1 MNYFDTGNDPRLKF
15 LEKYAEE
22 IYNQGKSKKLPR
34 IKREDFIG
42 NLEKIVKLAKN
53 IRWSY
58 LTKEQLAESD
68 QIKEL
73 INTANTLWEK
83 LEKNIKEIEE
93 KEPMYT
99 KKLEHLINTIKTL
112 PERIKLPD
120 EPVNTVDVYYVKI
133 ISKEKHPKADKL
145 WVTYV
150 TDGRRNYRVVTN
162 DPNVKPKD
170 IVPMAYLPPREFM
183 GVISEGMFVGGN
195 GIRKEKDETKIGE
208 RPQLTDK
215 EKNNVVKEIYQYIE

>member
-1 MNYFDTGNDPRLKF
+1 MSYFDTGNDPRLKF

-22 IYNQGKSKKLPR
+22 IHNEGKSRKLPGVKKDELLR
-34 IKREDFIG
+34 

-58 LTKEQLAESD
+58 LAKEQLAESD
-68 QIKEL
+68 QVKEL
-73 INTANTLWEK
+73 IETVNILWEK
-83 LEKNIKEIEE
+83 LQKNIREIEE
-93 KEPMYT
+93 KEPIYA
-99 KKLEHLINTIKTL
+99 KKLVHLINIIKTL
-112 PERIKLPD
+112 PERIMLLD
-120 EPVNTVDVYYVKI
+120 EPVNAVDVYYVKI

-150 TDGRRNYRVVTN
+150 TNGRKNYRVVTN

-183 GVISEGMFVGGN
+183 GVISEGMFVGSN
-195 GIRKEKDETKIGE
+195 GIRKEKDESKIGE

-215 EKNNVVKEIYQYIE
+215 EKNNIVKEIYQYIE